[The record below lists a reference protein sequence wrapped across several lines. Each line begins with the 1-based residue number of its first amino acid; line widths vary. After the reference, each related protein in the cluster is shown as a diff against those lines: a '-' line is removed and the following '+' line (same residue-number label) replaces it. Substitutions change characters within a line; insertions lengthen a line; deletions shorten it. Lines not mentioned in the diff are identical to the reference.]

1 MAVQKFSKEQLLTSV
16 RFVGQR
22 DLLHA
27 LLDDDKEYS
36 IAEVEKLIKE
46 YNEREV

>member
-1 MAVQKFSKEQLLTSV
+1 MAVQKFEKEQLLASI
-16 RFVGQR
+16 RFKGQR
-22 DLLHA
+22 DLLNA

-36 IAEVEKLIKE
+36 ISEVEKLIKE